1 MEPTSSN
8 SYILPH
14 SLGEPPMAPNWHEAP
29 EVAEHSLPEVY
40 HPGYVHEVRPS
51 HHQDDVSARHG
62 KLWAARKRACGCSI
76 LVFILS
82 IIIALLSA
90 AVIGLAVGTGLQTRR
105 ASTSE
110 SKLVALTSNVT
121 TIDRGCSASPDTVT
135 GTTYTSQ
142 FLNRATFKIYCNANA
157 PIAPLLSLF
166 VGTFDDCI
174 DACAFYSVDM
184 ATNFPNVSSTRN
196 TTCFGLSYLPEW
208 TNRTL
213 ARSLNAPGNCYLKP
227 GPQNATALEQP
238 QDGGIV
244 HAAILT

>member
-1 MEPTSSN
+1 
-8 SYILPH
+8 
-14 SLGEPPMAPNWHEAP
+14 MAPNWHEAP

-40 HPGYVHEVRPS
+40 QPGYVHEVHLS
-51 HHQDDVSARHG
+51 HHQDDVSARNGNFPPTG
-62 KLWAARKRACGCSI
+62 KPWIARKRACGCSI

-90 AVIGLAVGTGLQTRR
+90 AVIGLGVETGLQTRR
-105 ASTSE
+105 ANNSD
-110 SKLVALTSNVT
+110 SKLTALMSNVT
-121 TIDRGCSASPDTVT
+121 SITDRGCSANPDAVT

-166 VGTFDDCI
+166 VGSFDDCI

-213 ARSLNAPGNCYLKP
+213 AKSLNAPGNCYLKP

-238 QDGGIV
+238 QGGGIV
-244 HAAILT
+244 HAALLSQFTTL